1 MEFSAQRAGALLLG
15 GDVAEATE
23 IGAYIMRA
31 VKGEPLGEFPID
43 SVLSIGVGAAVVFAA
58 ARAVGAKTIVGA
70 ALAGIGIAAAGGLV
84 IAYQVRQG
92 GADVVERWGARLG
105 SALGG
110 ALPADEAAVAEDG
123 EAVADLGD
131 GGNGRAEQSA

>member
-31 VKGEPLGEFPID
+31 VKGEPLGEFPVD

-110 ALPADEAAVAEDG
+110 ALPADEAAVAEEG